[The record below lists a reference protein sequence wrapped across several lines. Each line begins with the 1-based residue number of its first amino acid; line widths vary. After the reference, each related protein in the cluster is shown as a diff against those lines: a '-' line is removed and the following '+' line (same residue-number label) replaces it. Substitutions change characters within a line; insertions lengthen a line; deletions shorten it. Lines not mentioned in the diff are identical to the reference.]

1 MTDHLHALVD
11 GADVAP
17 SLVLG
22 GSLGTTAS
30 VWDPLL
36 PAMTSDFRVVR
47 YDHLGHGQSDN
58 PPGPYTI
65 ERLGL
70 AVLGLLDR
78 LGLDR
83 VAYAG
88 LSLGGMVGIWLAAN
102 APDRIDRVALMCTA
116 ARVPAGPWRD
126 RITAVEAGGIPAI
139 AAPVSG
145 RWFTPH
151 WADEHAAVVQEL
163 RAVLEGLPAD
173 GYVACCAAIESMDL
187 RPDLARIAIPT
198 LVIGGAQDEAI
209 PVKYQR
215 EIADG
220 VIGARLLVLDDA
232 AHLAPVQH
240 PEAVAAELTGHLRA
254 PEPGTGG

>member
-11 GADVAP
+11 GADDAP
-17 SLVLG
+17 PLVLG
-22 GSLGTTAS
+22 GSLGTVAS

-36 PAMTSDFRVVR
+36 PAMTSQFRVVR
-47 YDHLGHGQSDN
+47 YDHLGHGESDN

-65 ERLGL
+65 EWLGR

-116 ARVPAGPWRD
+116 ARVPAQPWWD
-126 RITAVEAGGIPAI
+126 RAAAVEAGGIAAI
-139 AAPVSG
+139 AGPVAG

-151 WADEHAAVVQEL
+151 WASAHADAVREL
-163 RAVLEGLPAD
+163 RDVLEGLPAD
-173 GYVACCAAIESMDL
+173 GYVACCAAIASMDL
-187 RPDLARIAIPT
+187 RPDLARIAVPT
-198 LVIGGAQDEAI
+198 LVIGGAEDAAI
-209 PVKYQR
+209 PVEYQR
-215 EIADG
+215 EIAEG
-220 VIGARLLVLDDA
+220 VVGSRLLVLDDA

-240 PEAVAAELTGHLRA
+240 PGTVAEALVGHLRA
-254 PEPGTGG
+254 PEPRAGG